1 MKRWL
6 KILVTLGTLL
16 MAFGWVQQ
24 TETAHA
30 ESVGYSVSA
39 VLPKNQDDKKVTY
52 FALRVKPKQQQKLTI
67 VIRNTSKSMKRYQ
80 GHLQQGQHPKGQRH
94 GEEYQACLR
103 LLHHASRQD
112 RRDDL
117 GWGLRQAIDR

>member
-16 MAFGWVQQ
+16 MAFGWYQQ
-24 TETAHA
+24 TAQA

-39 VLPKNQDDKKVTY
+39 ILPKNQDDKKVTY

-67 VIRNTSKSMKRYQ
+67 DS
-80 GHLQQGQHPKGQRH
+80 QHEVSP
-94 GEEYQACLR
+94 
-103 LLHHASRQD
+103 
-112 RRDDL
+112 
-117 GWGLRQAIDR
+117 